1 MDTDNNYNALVSLAD
16 AKKVKARKLLADTEC
31 RLPSARDWS
40 GLLPL
45 IRAAYRS
52 IKLDEFGSFADVST
66 DDAAAF
72 LDQLG
77 ATADYL
83 EAIAI
88 ACNAACAIF
97 TKALTAPGAPLATV

>member
-1 MDTDNNYNALVSLAD
+1 MTDDNSNAIISFGD
-16 AKKVKARKLLADTEC
+16 AHKAKARKHLTDTGC
-31 RLPSARDWS
+31 RLPSAREWA
-40 GLLPL
+40 GMLPV

-52 IKLDEFGSFADVST
+52 IELEEFGSFADVT
-66 DDAAAF
+66 EDDAAAF

-77 ATADYL
+77 VTADYL

-88 ACNAACAIF
+88 TCNAACAIF